1 MAKYDYF
8 EDENKPSAASPKRG
22 KTSGRGV
29 RLFLDA
35 ASQSAG
41 KKAGRG
47 SAPAQKKKEKPASA
61 GKKAAA
67 TGAAA
72 PLDDLAPPQP
82 SVFGAVPP
90 GAGADFSLPA
100 SPDLA
105 PPAGITPQSDE
116 RPRGQKSPKK
126 QKTAAKKAADT
137 RKKEKPGKT
146 ADKNAPAPEAELS
159 GARKRA
165 VQVFERIAGV
175 FGVQSA
181 QATGTQP
188 SGASAKKDSPK
199 KEKTAAG
206 PAKKRSGDAFGANST
221 PNSGAVHKYPAG
233 TFDFLSDDL
242 APPAAPYV
250 PGVLPDL
257 PDLPARRPPQPEKQ
271 SEPAA
276 PVSKPAQPKKA
287 KTPRRA
293 KAQKSAPGAEPA
305 GQKAAETTPVPAAGG
320 KKKTEKQNKGIFAKH
335 RQKAQNRRA
344 RDARLAAIESR
355 LPQRAPKTQ
364 SAVQQPAAQDAA
376 QAAASRAAA
385 KHSRIALIVLSCLAV
400 AAAAALIIGFS
411 LTISSD
417 AKRSSSFSASS
428 ATVCTQY
435 MADYGE
441 GEFTDFSEDT
451 YDLYSM
457 QGFFSARRMDF
468 DSDGHEELLLL
479 YCNEGNYY
487 GDVWGLDDSG
497 AFARLYTVP
506 LSVNEQTGE
515 VWLVLFKT
523 GSKYYLGTQSGSME
537 SDITFYRL
545 KGSAFV
551 QATGTGKYNSEK
563 ETYRRL
569 GRNITGRLEFLKV
582 TMLTQRQA
590 EEMLSRLQEM
600 ISSFGTATIQ
610 SQSDL
615 TEAQQRARAYLD
627 VIDEASVRF
636 GTGKLAEDGTRLQ
649 GLAVARLVDFDGDG
663 LDELLLVYERA
674 VTDVDGSASDY
685 ETYDTTRYIMEVYRC
700 SGMTAT
706 LIFTNET
713 LVTPSFDADA
723 RLVML
728 QKAGEETRVCTV
740 TREVSDS
747 AGRYTARVYRM
758 ADDTFSL
765 LYSAEVEDTYGSKQ
779 YVIDGERVSAD
790 EFAEN
795 GTTVPYFYKAD
806 DAPDDSYT
814 LIYLAGEEQK
824 DALNE
829 TLSETNRVIEDL
841 RAELD

>member
-47 SAPAQKKKEKPASA
+47 SAPAQKKKGKTASA

-67 TGAAA
+67 PGAAA

-105 PPAGITPQSDE
+105 PPAGITPQPDE
-116 RPRGQKSPKK
+116 RPRGQKNPKK
-126 QKTAAKKAADT
+126 QKAISSKAGTVAKEGAQKPA
-137 RKKEKPGKT
+137 RKT
-146 ADKNAPAPEAELS
+146 PAPEAELS

-181 QATGTQP
+181 QAPGTQP
-188 SGASAKKDSPK
+188 PGASAKKDSPK
-199 KEKTAAG
+199 KEKTAAR
-206 PAKKRSGDAFGANST
+206 PAKKRSGDAFGA
-221 PNSGAVHKYPAG
+221 NSGAVHKYPAG

-257 PDLPARRPPQPEKQ
+257 PDLPARRPPQPEK
-271 SEPAA
+271 SSAPAVPA
-276 PVSKPAQPKKA
+276 PKPAQPKKA
-287 KTPRRA
+287 KAPRRA
-293 KAQKSAPGAEPA
+293 KAQKSAP
-305 GQKAAETTPVPAAGG
+305 GG

-506 LSVNEQTGE
+506 FSVNEQTGE
-515 VWLVLFKT
+515 AWLVLFKT

-590 EEMLSRLQEM
+590 EEMLLRLQEM
-600 ISSFGTATIQ
+600 IGSFGTATIQ

-636 GTGKLAEDGTRLQ
+636 GTGKLVEDGTRLQ

-674 VTDVDGSASDY
+674 VTEVDGSASDY

-814 LIYLAGEEQK
+814 LIYLAGESEK
-824 DALNE
+824 DTLNE